1 MTYTLRQARSLLTSQ
16 ELELFKASR
25 RNVICHLSPAEL
37 RGYISRSRSLR
48 DKFRDLYRRQT
59 VATQAG
65 RDAGGK
71 TTRSHM
77 GGENARTRTKAE
89 MLADILQRFQ
99 DRLAKATGEA
109 AEAEAHDEDQV
120 MDIATLQQGVRDAV
134 HAASNHTPERAP
146 SDASDGYAG
155 ISASASA
162 QARGAV
168 PVDKLPAAQRQNVLK
183 QEPVNMKIHA
193 SARGRGKAYQAEHD
207 KRGEQHG

>member
-1 MTYTLRQARSLLTSQ
+1 MSFTLRQVQPLLTKP
-16 ELELFKASR
+16 ELELFQASR
-25 RNVICHLSPAEL
+25 ATAIKTLTARQLATRITRA
-37 RGYISRSRSLR
+37 RTLR
-48 DKFRDLYRRQT
+48 DKYRDLYRRQT

-134 HAASNHTPERAP
+134 HAASSHTPERAP
-146 SDASDGYAG
+146 TDASDGYAG

-207 KRGEQHG
+207 KRGEQQG

>member
-65 RDAGGK
+65 RAAGDM

-77 GGENARTRTKAE
+77 GGENARTRTTAD
-89 MLADILQRFQ
+89 MLADILQRVP
-99 DRLAKATGEA
+99 DWLAKATGEA

-155 ISASASA
+155 ISAAASA

-183 QEPVNMKIHA
+183 QEPVNIKIHA

-207 KRGEQHG
+207 KRGEQQG

>member
-77 GGENARTRTKAE
+77 GGENARTRTKAD

-146 SDASDGYAG
+146 SDGYAG

-207 KRGEQHG
+207 KRGEQQG

>member
-155 ISASASA
+155 ISAAASA

-193 SARGRGKAYQAEHD
+193 SARGRQKGETV
-207 KRGEQHG
+207 KRDAR

>member
-65 RDAGGK
+65 RAAGDM

-77 GGENARTRTKAE
+77 GGENARTRTKAD

-99 DRLAKATGEA
+99 DQLAKATGEA

-155 ISASASA
+155 ISAAASA

-183 QEPVNMKIHA
+183 QEPVNIKIHA

-207 KRGEQHG
+207 KRGEQQG

>member
-71 TTRSHM
+71 STRSHM
-77 GGENARTRTKAE
+77 GG
-89 MLADILQRFQ
+89 
-99 DRLAKATGEA
+99 
-109 AEAEAHDEDQV
+109 
-120 MDIATLQQGVRDAV
+120 
-134 HAASNHTPERAP
+134 
-146 SDASDGYAG
+146 
-155 ISASASA
+155 
-162 QARGAV
+162 
-168 PVDKLPAAQRQNVLK
+168 
-183 QEPVNMKIHA
+183 
-193 SARGRGKAYQAEHD
+193 
-207 KRGEQHG
+207 

>member
-1 MTYTLRQARSLLTSQ
+1 
-16 ELELFKASR
+16 
-25 RNVICHLSPAEL
+25 
-37 RGYISRSRSLR
+37 
-48 DKFRDLYRRQT
+48 
-59 VATQAG
+59 
-65 RDAGGK
+65 
-71 TTRSHM
+71 M
-77 GGENARTRTKAE
+77 GGENARTRTKAD

-99 DRLAKATGEA
+99 DQLAKATGEA

-155 ISASASA
+155 ISAAASA

-207 KRGEQHG
+207 KRGEQQG